1 MLPKDRVIL
10 LYFRGRKVRFTLK
23 KAWKRWES
31 VKARGRRAKKVLKPP
46 CNTAGPMS
54 SMAL

>member
-1 MLPKDRVIL
+1 MPKDRVIL
-10 LYFRGRKVRFTLK
+10 LYYRGRKVRFTLK

-31 VKARGRRAKKVLKPP
+31 VKARGKRAKKVLKPP